1 MRHIISILLQNESG
15 ALSRVATMFAS
26 RGFNIESLNVAPTD
40 DASVSRLTLVTIG
53 TEEVVTQ
60 ISKQLAKLIDVVAIA
75 DRTATDAI
83 ERELGLLKFA
93 ADPTQKAPLSERIL
107 GAGGRIL
114 DESPQHLTAEISGTG
129 KELDT
134 FLASLP
140 EEARLLSV
148 VRSGPL
154 VISRGPKALG

>member
-26 RGFNIESLNVAPTD
+26 RGFNIEALNVAPTD

-53 TEEVVTQ
+53 DEEVVSQ

-93 ADPTQKAPLSERIL
+93 VDSEEAAELSKSIQGL
-107 GAGGRIL
+107 GGRIL
-114 DESPQHLTAEISGTG
+114 DEGPQHLTVEIAGTG

-140 EEARLLSV
+140 EDAHLLSV